1 MTNVTI
7 FNSMLDLGSS
17 SLGSPPGWEATNL
30 LVSLAFRM
38 MFWIC
43 FGLLGFLLR
52 RENGFRRNNK
62 LEYLGRQPTLSL
74 LLEVEYLGR
83 QPTLSLLMAED
94 DSPRRHRSVSF
105 RQPLVTVRLIQSYRD
120 LTPEAHAYRYHSRG
134 ELIAMRDKNY
144 QECWAE
150 QEQEE
155 QERVNKEM
163 YFLEDRLYF
172 WELEASDELNELLD
186 QQEQGEEIDED
197 RLFELELFDR
207 HRRGEELTDDE
218 LEVLEFF
225 KKRRDED
232 MLYELELFDRHRRGE
247 ELTDDELEVLEFF
260 KKRRGDHEVAAESP
274 AFDTQLS
281 PIEEVDEE
289 AADELNE
296 LLDQQEQGEEIDEDR
311 LFELEL
317 FDRHRHGKEL
327 TDDELEVL
335 EFFKKRRGDH
345 EVAAESPAFDA
356 QLSPIEEVNEDH
368 LYSLELVDRRRVGED
383 LTDRELDDL
392 ELFELELFDRHYH
405 GEELTDDE
413 LEVLE
418 FFKKRRD
425 EEDALEVLE
434 FFKKC
439 RGDNEVAAQLSPMEW
454 EATGTNDYHQLDT
467 KEGGCQI
474 AIDEDATTRLKAEE
488 EARLQADEDT
498 RAKAEKDTRLKDE
511 EDARL
516 QAVEKTRVK
525 AEDEAR
531 RQAKEEARL
540 KAEEENTRPGSRR
553 KLPPPRRSTRR
564 AKAEEDAMLKA
575 EEDARLQAVE
585 KMRVKAEDEA
595 RRQAEEEARLKA
607 EEETTRPGP
616 RRKLPPPRRS
626 TRLAAKKKQATLS
639 STRTKKTTLG
649 SSFGALTDGRT
660 LRRSARLS

>member
-172 WELEASDELNELLD
+172 WELEASDELNALLD

-232 MLYELELFDRHRRGE
+232 MLYELELFDRHQRGE
-247 ELTDDELEVLEFF
+247 
-260 KKRRGDHEVAAESP
+260 
-274 AFDTQLS
+274 
-281 PIEEVDEE
+281 
-289 AADELNE
+289 
-296 LLDQQEQGEEIDEDR
+296 
-311 LFELEL
+311 
-317 FDRHRHGKEL
+317 EL